1 MFIEHKER
9 RINCSTLKN
18 CVFGMSVFFPIRL
31 LLLEIPSKTK
41 SIDTLL
47 NSETISKDE
56 KYSIIKNSQFRN
68 VFSQMITIVNSAFNI
83 NCSINFYE

>member
-1 MFIEHKER
+1 
-9 RINCSTLKN
+9 
-18 CVFGMSVFFPIRL
+18 MSVFFPIRL